1 MVPKRKRRKRKNQKK
16 INPSDWIKDS
26 DYILSCLNLGL
37 TMEDI
42 RRYRIGTLL
51 SIILRKQ
58 SAMEKADREAKYGK
72 VRKATQADIDTQF
85 GKR

>member
-1 MVPKRKRRKRKNQKK
+1 
-16 INPSDWIKDS
+16 
-26 DYILSCLNLGL
+26 
-37 TMEDI
+37 MEDI

-72 VRKATQADIDTQF
+72 VRKATQADIDRQF